1 MPGNKSK
8 LTKQLIKKACQLKAK
23 GYTNTQIC
31 QACGISEASFYAWQQ
46 KADGENTPLQTELL
60 EGLKKAEADKQ
71 AAILAKIEAQGEE
84 HWQALAWY
92 AERMWPER
100 FGRVDRLQA
109 EVKQETKA
117 EVKTTYYMDYGE
129 GSEGE

>member
-8 LTKQLIKKACQLKAK
+8 LTKKLIQKACNLKRK

-31 QACGISEASFYAWQQ
+31 RACEISEESFYKWQR
-46 KADGENTPLQTELL
+46 GEDVNPLSAELI

-71 AAILAKIEAQGEE
+71 AAILAKIEAQGKE

-100 FGRVDRLQA
+100 FGRVDRIQA

-117 EVKTTYYMDYGE
+117 KVKTTHYFDYGE
-129 GSEGE
+129 ESAVE

>member
-8 LTKQLIKKACQLKAK
+8 LTKALISKACKLKAK

-31 QACGISEASFYAWQQ
+31 QACEISEESFYKWQR
-46 KADGENTPLQTELL
+46 GEDVNPLSAELI

-71 AAILAKIEAQGEE
+71 AALLAKIEAHGEE
-84 HWQALAWY
+84 HWQALCWY
-92 AERMWPER
+92 MERMWPER

-109 EVKQETKA
+109 EVRQETKA
-117 EVKTTYYMDYGE
+117 QVSCAYYMDYGE
-129 GSEGE
+129 ESAVE

>member
-8 LTKQLIKKACQLKAK
+8 LTKKLIQKACNLKRK

-31 QACGISEASFYAWQQ
+31 QACDISEETFYRWQRG
-46 KADGENTPLQTELL
+46 DELEGL
-60 EGLKKAEADKQ
+60 AYELCEGLKKAEADKQ
-71 AAILAKIEAQGEE
+71 AAILAKIEEHGQE

-92 AERMWPER
+92 MERLWPER

-117 EVKTTYYMDYGE
+117 EVKCAYYMDYGE
-129 GSEGE
+129 AGSDE

>member
-8 LTKQLIKKACQLKAK
+8 LTKQLIKKACGLKKK
-23 GYTNTQIC
+23 GYTNAQIC
-31 QACGISEASFYAWQQ
+31 QACGISEETFYRWQR
-46 KADGENTPLQTELL
+46 GEELEGL
-60 EGLKKAEADKQ
+60 ALELCEGLKKAEADKQ
-71 AAILAKIEAQGEE
+71 AAILAKIEEHGQE

-92 AERMWPER
+92 MERMWPER

-117 EVKTTYYMDYGE
+117 SVATTHYFDYGDNPE
-129 GSEGE
+129 E